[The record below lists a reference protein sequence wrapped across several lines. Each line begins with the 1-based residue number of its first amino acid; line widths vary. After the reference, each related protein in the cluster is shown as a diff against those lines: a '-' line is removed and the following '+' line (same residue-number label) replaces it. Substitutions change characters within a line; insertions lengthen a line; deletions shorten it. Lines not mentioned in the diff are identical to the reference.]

1 MDWHRWLAE
10 FGLPVTWSPNLPA
23 IAVAIVLVAG
33 AYTIGWFAGHRLGP
47 RVADWWRRRA
57 GVRGEQIAAMIC
69 AVIRYALTVVILVVV
84 GDAVAL
90 GPIAAT
96 ILAAALGMACA
107 LLAFALSRATG
118 LGAAFAT
125 ILAGIALV
133 AATAGSLGGLQPL
146 IRGLDAFAV
155 SVGTH
160 RFTLLGAINFIIVA
174 AVLFVLARLV
184 NRLLAHSIM
193 RLTALDVSQRV
204 LAQKIA
210 GIGVVAAAVMFG
222 VDLLGIDLT
231 ALAVFSGAF
240 GLAVG
245 FGLQKTFGNLLAG
258 LILLMDRSVKP
269 GDVIV
274 VGETFGT
281 ISKIGVRAVSVVTRD
296 GKEHLIPNEK
306 LMTEPVENWS
316 YSSRNVRIHIP
327 VGVAY
332 DCDLALAQK
341 LMIEAATASS
351 RVLPEPKPSV
361 WLRAFGESSVEHD
374 ILVWVA
380 DPEAGVG
387 NVRSDILNRVW
398 RLFGENGIGLP
409 FPQRDIHIRSLP
421 ANAEPFVAA
430 GNELAPNAELFAR
443 PGEAPGTNAAK
454 DPAGAKR

>member
-1 MDWHRWLAE
+1 
-10 FGLPVTWSPNLPA
+10 
-23 IAVAIVLVAG
+23 
-33 AYTIGWFAGHRLGP
+33 
-47 RVADWWRRRA
+47 
-57 GVRGEQIAAMIC
+57 
-69 AVIRYALTVVILVVV
+69 
-84 GDAVAL
+84 
-90 GPIAAT
+90 
-96 ILAAALGMACA
+96 
-107 LLAFALSRATG
+107 
-118 LGAAFAT
+118 
-125 ILAGIALV
+125 
-133 AATAGSLGGLQPL
+133 
-146 IRGLDAFAV
+146 
-155 SVGTH
+155 
-160 RFTLLGAINFIIVA
+160 
-174 AVLFVLARLV
+174 
-184 NRLLAHSIM
+184 
-193 RLTALDVSQRV
+193 
-204 LAQKIA
+204 
-210 GIGVVAAAVMFG
+210 MFG

-327 VGVAY
+327 VGVGY